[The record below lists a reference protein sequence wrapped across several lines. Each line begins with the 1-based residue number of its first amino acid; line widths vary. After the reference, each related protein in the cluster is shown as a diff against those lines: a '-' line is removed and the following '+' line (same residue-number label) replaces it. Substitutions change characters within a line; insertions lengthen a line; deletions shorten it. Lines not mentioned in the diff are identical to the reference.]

1 MFIYAFTLKAHFPV
15 HGQEGCRS
23 VCVCNKLR
31 EPQEPTSE
39 GSLRV
44 KGPWLDTHTHFCLFV
59 SSADFGSTLQ
69 QLLPAVPE
77 ASLRGEWL
85 SCPAQQSKAGRT
97 TAEQKISVR
106 RERKEWKRKRC
117 SRTGKR

>member
-1 MFIYAFTLKAHFPV
+1 MQMQRGCWELLCVENEREERHKPTEEITKRSFKLECLCVHANISMFIYAFTLKAHFPV

-23 VCVCNKLR
+23 VCVCNKPR

-69 QLLPAVPE
+69 
-77 ASLRGEWL
+77 
-85 SCPAQQSKAGRT
+85 
-97 TAEQKISVR
+97 
-106 RERKEWKRKRC
+106 
-117 SRTGKR
+117 

>member
-1 MFIYAFTLKAHFPV
+1 MGHWSRVCLQMQRGCWELLCVENEREERHKPTEEITKRSFKLECLCVHANISMFTLKAHFPV

-23 VCVCNKLR
+23 VCVCNKPR

-69 QLLPAVPE
+69 
-77 ASLRGEWL
+77 
-85 SCPAQQSKAGRT
+85 
-97 TAEQKISVR
+97 
-106 RERKEWKRKRC
+106 
-117 SRTGKR
+117 

>member
-1 MFIYAFTLKAHFPV
+1 MGHWSRVCLQMQRGCWELLCVENEREERHKPTEEIAKRSFKLECLCVHANISMFIYAFTLKAHFPV

-23 VCVCNKLR
+23 VCVCNKPR

-69 QLLPAVPE
+69 
-77 ASLRGEWL
+77 
-85 SCPAQQSKAGRT
+85 
-97 TAEQKISVR
+97 
-106 RERKEWKRKRC
+106 
-117 SRTGKR
+117 